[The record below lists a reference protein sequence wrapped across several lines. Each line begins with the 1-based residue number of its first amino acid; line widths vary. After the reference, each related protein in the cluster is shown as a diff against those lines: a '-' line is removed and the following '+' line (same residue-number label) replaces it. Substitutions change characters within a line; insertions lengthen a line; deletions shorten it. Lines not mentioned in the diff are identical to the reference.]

1 MCYVLIANDFGLF
14 LNYNRKAKVSHELFT
29 TVEPMKEVAMISYSF
44 DANSKCF
51 FLQWVFLSRQQ
62 VPIIGKS
69 CFIQARLCTTKKA
82 GKSDQSIK
90 VLGEVSDQ
98 IKNVNLLDA

>member
-51 FLQWVFLSRQQ
+51 FLQ
-62 VPIIGKS
+62 
-69 CFIQARLCTTKKA
+69 
-82 GKSDQSIK
+82 
-90 VLGEVSDQ
+90 
-98 IKNVNLLDA
+98 